1 MARQKQQRSLFADFS
16 AVFSLLIFGEDMK
29 KKFVMGMRHG
39 VPIMLGYLSV
49 SFGFGVLCIQQN
61 LSILAA
67 VGISV
72 TNLTSAGQVAGVEVI
87 AAGGSLLEMVL
98 CQLVINL
105 RYSLMSLSLS
115 QKLDPSFNLMHRLF
129 VAYGITDEI
138 FAVASAQDEPLKPS
152 YMYGLIL
159 TPFIGWSVGTLLGAV
174 AGDIMPASVTAALSV
189 LLYGMFIAI
198 ILPPAKKNHKLLLVI
213 LLAAAL
219 SVLIHFLLPMIS
231 SGFSII
237 ISAVVSSVV
246 AALIFPVPVEEKERG
261 EESA

>member
-1 MARQKQQRSLFADFS
+1 
-16 AVFSLLIFGEDMK
+16 MK
-29 KKFVMGMRHG
+29 KEFVKGMRHG

-72 TNLTSAGQVAGVEVI
+72 TNLTSAGQVAGVGVI
-87 AAGGSLLEMVL
+87 AAGGSLIEMIL

-129 VAYGITDEI
+129 VGYGITDEI
-138 FAVASAQDEPLKPS
+138 FAVASSQTEPLKPS

-159 TPFIGWSVGTLLGAV
+159 TPFLGWSTGTLLGAI
-174 AGDIMPASVTAALSV
+174 AGDIMPASVTAALA
-189 LLYGMFIAI
+189 LMLYGMFIAI
-198 ILPPAKKNHKLLLVI
+198 IIPPAKKNHKVLVVI
-213 LLAAAL
+213 LIAAAL
-219 SVLIHFLLPMIS
+219 SVIMHYLLPMIS
-231 SGFSII
+231 GGFAII
-237 ISAVVSSVV
+237 IAAVISSVIG
-246 AALIFPVPVEEKERG
+246 ALFFPVSGQERG
-261 EESA
+261 EAAE

>member
-1 MARQKQQRSLFADFS
+1 
-16 AVFSLLIFGEDMK
+16 MK
-29 KKFVMGMRHG
+29 KEFVKGMRHG

-72 TNLTSAGQVAGVEVI
+72 TNLTSAGQVAGVGVI
-87 AAGGSLLEMVL
+87 AAGGSLIEMIL

-129 VAYGITDEI
+129 VGYGITDEI
-138 FAVASAQDEPLKPS
+138 FAVASSQTEPLKPS

-159 TPFIGWSVGTLLGAV
+159 TPFLGWSTGTLLGAI
-174 AGDIMPASVTAALSV
+174 AGDIMPASVTAALA
-189 LLYGMFIAI
+189 LMLYGMFIAI
-198 ILPPAKKNHKLLLVI
+198 IIPPAKKNHKVLVVI
-213 LLAAAL
+213 LIAAAL
-219 SVLIHFLLPMIS
+219 SVIMHYLLPMIS
-231 SGFSII
+231 GGFAII
-237 ISAVVSSVV
+237 IAAVISSVIG
-246 AALIFPVPVEEKERG
+246 ALVFPVSEQERG
-261 EESA
+261 EAAE

>member
-1 MARQKQQRSLFADFS
+1 
-16 AVFSLLIFGEDMK
+16 MK
-29 KKFVMGMRHG
+29 KEFVKGMRHG

-72 TNLTSAGQVAGVEVI
+72 TNLTSAGQVAGVGVI
-87 AAGGSLLEMVL
+87 AAGGSLIEMIL

-129 VAYGITDEI
+129 VGYGITDEI
-138 FAVASAQDEPLKPS
+138 FAVASSQTEPLKPS

-159 TPFIGWSVGTLLGAV
+159 TPFLGWSTGTLLGAI
-174 AGDIMPASVTAALSV
+174 AGDIMPASVTAALA
-189 LLYGMFIAI
+189 LMLYGMFIAI
-198 ILPPAKKNHKLLLVI
+198 IIPPAKKNHKVLVVI
-213 LLAAAL
+213 LIAAAL
-219 SVLIHFLLPMIS
+219 SVIMHYLLPMIS
-231 SGFSII
+231 GGFAII
-237 ISAVVSSVV
+237 IAAVISSVIV
-246 AALIFPVPVEEKERG
+246 ALIFPVSEQERG
-261 EESA
+261 EAAE